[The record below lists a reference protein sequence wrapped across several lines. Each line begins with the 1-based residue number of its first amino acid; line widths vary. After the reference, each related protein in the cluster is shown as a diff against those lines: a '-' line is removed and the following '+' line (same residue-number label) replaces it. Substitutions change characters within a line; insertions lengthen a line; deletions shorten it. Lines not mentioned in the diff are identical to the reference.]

1 MERVLVAGA
10 TGYLGRYVVKALKQ
24 QGYHVKV
31 LVRSQDKLNQEGA
44 YSSPSIYDFVD
55 DIVIG
60 DVTRSQT
67 IKGVCLDVDF
77 VFSSVGITKQKD
89 KLTFM
94 DVDFYGNLNLLRE
107 AERSKVQRFMY
118 INVHGADECP
128 STLIKAKQRFVN
140 ELKHSS
146 IHHIIINP
154 TGYYSDIT
162 EFLTM
167 ARKGRV
173 FLFGNGSNKMN
184 PIHGAD
190 LANVCV
196 SAFAKENSILEVGGA
211 DVYTY
216 REMAE
221 LAFKVV
227 SQKEKITTIPEWL
240 VKTSLPFLRIIN
252 KKQYNLFL
260 FLFYMMT
267 HDVVAKSHGKVDLKS
282 YFESVNEK
290 GGNNV

>member
-24 QGYHVKV
+24 KGYYVKV

-44 YSSPSIYDFVD
+44 FSSPSIYDYVD

-60 DVTRSQT
+60 DVTRSQS
-67 IKGVCLDVDF
+67 IKDVCTDVDF

-89 KLTFM
+89 NLTFM
-94 DVDFYGNLNLLRE
+94 DVDFKGNLNLLRE

-118 INVHGADECP
+118 INVHGADKCP

-146 IHHIIINP
+146 VHHIIINP
-154 TGYYSDIT
+154 TGYYSDMT

-173 FLFGNGSNKMN
+173 FLFGKGLNKMN
-184 PIHGAD
+184 PIHGDD

-196 SAFAKENSILEVGGA
+196 YAFSKENSIVEVGGP

-216 REMAE
+216 HEMAE
-221 LAFKVV
+221 LALKVV
-227 SQKEKITTIPEWL
+227 SKKEKITTVPEWL
-240 VKTSLPFLRIIN
+240 VKISLPLLRVIN
-252 KKQYNLFL
+252 RKQYNLFL
-260 FLFYMMT
+260 FIFYMMT
-267 HDVVAKSHGKVDLKS
+267 HNVVAESHGKVDLKS
-282 YFESVNEK
+282 YFESINK
-290 GGNNV
+290 QRGQ

>member
-24 QGYHVKV
+24 KGYYVKV

-44 YSSPSIYDFVD
+44 FSSPSIYDFVD

-60 DVTRSQT
+60 DVTRPQT
-67 IKGVCLDVDF
+67 IKDVCTDVDF

-89 KLTFM
+89 NLTFM
-94 DVDFYGNLNLLRE
+94 DVDFKGNLNLLRE
-107 AERSKVQRFMY
+107 AERSNVQRFMY
-118 INVHGADECP
+118 INVHGAEECL

-140 ELKHSS
+140 ELKRSS

-154 TGYYSDIT
+154 TGYYSDMT

-173 FLFGNGSNKMN
+173 FLFGKGLNKMN

-196 SAFAKENSILEVGGA
+196 YAFVKENSILEVGGPDA
-211 DVYTY
+211 YTY

-227 SQKEKITTIPEWL
+227 SKTEKTITVPEWL
-240 VKTSLPFLRIIN
+240 VKISLPLLKIIN

-260 FLFYMMT
+260 FFFYMMT
-267 HDVVAKSHGKVDLKS
+267 HDVVAESHGKVDLKS
-282 YFESVNEK
+282 YFESVNEQRRQ
-290 GGNNV
+290 

>member
-10 TGYLGRYVVKALKQ
+10 TGYLGRFVVKALKQ
-24 QGYHVKV
+24 KGYYVKV
-31 LVRSQDKLNQEGA
+31 LVRSQNQLNQEGDF
-44 YSSPSIYDFVD
+44 SSPAIYDFVD
-55 DIVIG
+55 EVVIG
-60 DVTRSQT
+60 DVTRSET
-67 IKGVCLDVDF
+67 IQDVCSDVEF

-89 KLTFM
+89 NLTFM
-94 DVDFYGNLNLLRE
+94 DVDFKGNLNLLRE

-118 INVHGADECP
+118 INVHGAEQCP
-128 STLIKAKQRFVN
+128 STLIKAKQRFTN

-154 TGYYSDIT
+154 TGYYSDMT

-173 FLFGNGSNKMN
+173 FLFGKGLNKMN

-196 SAFAKENSILEVGGA
+196 SAFAKENSTIEVGGP

-216 REMAE
+216 HEMAE
-221 LAFKVV
+221 LALKVV
-227 SQKEKITTIPEWL
+227 SQKEKVTTIPEWL
-240 VKTSLPFLRIIN
+240 VKISLPLLRIIN

-260 FLFYMMT
+260 FFFYMMT
-267 HDVVAKSHGKVDLKS
+267 HDVVAESHGKVDLKS
-282 YFESVNEK
+282 YFESVNEQRGK
-290 GGNNV
+290 